1 MCTDAGARVESYL
14 CPWDGNGPARA
25 REVEMSDTEIQD
37 PIKGKHRAMWALGDY
52 DAVATEVIPELGRVV
67 AKAAGITPGA
77 RVLDVA
83 AGSGN
88 ASLPA
93 AAAGARVVASDLTPE
108 LLETGRRRAAEQG
121 LDIEWV
127 EADAECLPFE
137 DQHFDAVISCVGVMF
152 APFHQPVADEL
163 LRVARVGG
171 VIALANWTPDGF
183 IGQMFAI
190 MKPYA
195 APPPAGAQPGPLW
208 GTEDHVRELF
218 GWRVTDILAKRQSL
232 SVETFNSAEAFR
244 DYFKKHY
251 GPTIAAYRNIA
262 DDSTR
267 TATLDRELVDLAR
280 RHGADHG
287 VMQWD
292 YLLVTGRRST

>member
-1 MCTDAGARVESYL
+1 MSQ
-14 CPWDGNGPARA
+14 N
-25 REVEMSDTEIQD
+25 EVQD
-37 PIKGKHRAMWALGDY
+37 PIKLKHRAMWALGDY

-67 AKAAGITPGA
+67 ANAAGITAGD

-108 LLETGRRRAAEQG
+108 LLETGRQRAAEQG

-127 EADAECLPFE
+127 EADAERLPFE
-137 DQHFDAVISCVGVMF
+137 DRHFDAVISCVGVMF

-163 LRVARVGG
+163 VRVTRAGG
-171 VIALANWTPDGF
+171 TIAVANWTPEGF
-183 IGQMFAI
+183 IGQMFAV

-195 APPPAGAQPGPLW
+195 ASPPPGAQPGPLW
-208 GTEDHVRELF
+208 GTEGHVRGLF
-218 GWRVTDILAKRQSL
+218 GDGVTGLRAQRQAL
-232 SVETFNSAEAFR
+232 DVGVFGSAEEFR

-251 GPTIAAYRNIA
+251 GPTIAVYRNIA
-262 DDSTR
+262 DDAER
-267 TATLDRELVDLAR
+267 TASLDRELVELAR
-280 RHGADHG
+280 RHGADDAA
-287 VMQWD
+287 MQWE
-292 YLLVTGRRST
+292 YLLVTARCSA